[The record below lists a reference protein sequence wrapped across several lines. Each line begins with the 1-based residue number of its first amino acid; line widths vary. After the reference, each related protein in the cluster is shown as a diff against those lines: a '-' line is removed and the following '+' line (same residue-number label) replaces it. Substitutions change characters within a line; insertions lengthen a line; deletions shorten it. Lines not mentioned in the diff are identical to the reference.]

1 MIAVVRPAHMDTLGT
16 SAASRLQG
24 SGPRR
29 RLLVVGGCLP
39 ALGTSSAAPAVPLA
53 DGYLLPPASSSG
65 GSSWC
70 APEGQAG
77 SDFLRPGAGVES
89 VQTALLELRRL
100 SGLTW
105 DQLARLFGVSRRS
118 LHFWASGAAVS
129 ASHEE
134 QVQRVLAVLR
144 QVDRGTAAENRALM
158 LQPSPDG
165 ALPFDDLAEGR
176 FDMALAHMG
185 AGAGVGRRLISATAL
200 STEAQ
205 SARKPPAPDQ
215 LVDTLHDRVHQG
227 VHGARAVR
235 ALRVE
240 K

>member
-1 MIAVVRPAHMDTLGT
+1 MQPAQMDTLGT
-16 SAASRLQG
+16 SAASRLQDG
-24 SGPRR
+24 SPRR
-29 RLLVVGGCLP
+29 RLLVVGGCLL

-53 DGYLLPPASSSG
+53 DGYLLPLASSSG
-65 GSSWC
+65 GSPWC

-77 SDFLRPGAGVES
+77 ADFLGPGAGVES

-185 AGAGVGRRLISATAL
+185 AGAGVGRRSISATAL
-200 STEAQ
+200 SSEAQ

-215 LVDTLHDRVHQG
+215 LVDALHDRVHQG

>member
-1 MIAVVRPAHMDTLGT
+1 MIAVVQPAQMDTLGT
-16 SAASRLQG
+16 SAASPLQG
-24 SGPRR
+24 GGPRR
-29 RLLVVGGCLP
+29 RLLVVGGCLL

-65 GSSWC
+65 GSPWC

-77 SDFLRPGAGVES
+77 SDFLKPGAGVES

-144 QVDRGTAAENRALM
+144 RVDRGTAAENRALV
-158 LQPSPDG
+158 LQPSLDG
-165 ALPFDDLAEGR
+165 SLPFDDLAEGR

-185 AGAGVGRRLISATAL
+185 VGAGRRLISATAL
-200 STEAQ
+200 SSEAQ

-215 LVDTLHDRVHQG
+215 LVDALHDRVHQE
-227 VHGARAVR
+227 VHAARAVR
-235 ALRVE
+235 APRVE